1 MDIDSR
7 LLASEEIPVFTFL
20 LTQPTSFSLSSLF
33 TISLAQLPL
42 VFAKT
47 AFGAQPPRPLGD
59 ELLMLLL
66 GGLKTVLVAGV
77 GHGDDLGF
85 LFPMSPPGF
94 PKMITTAAQ
103 RKTRANLLELLE
115 SFSQCGTPTLIG
127 AETWQRVGA
136 GGQEEHLEIGE
147 TVKMATHSKSFA
159 DQLHFWEQVWILNT
173 TKTDGHF
180 KTLKH
185 FKR

>member
-66 GGLKTVLVAGV
+66 LGGLKGIV
-77 GHGDDLGF
+77 HNF
-85 LFPMSPPGF
+85 FIF
-94 PKMITTAAQ
+94 
-103 RKTRANLLELLE
+103 
-115 SFSQCGTPTLIG
+115 
-127 AETWQRVGA
+127 
-136 GGQEEHLEIGE
+136 GQISYFE
-147 TVKMATHSKSFA
+147 
-159 DQLHFWEQVWILNT
+159 
-173 TKTDGHF
+173 
-180 KTLKH
+180 
-185 FKR
+185 